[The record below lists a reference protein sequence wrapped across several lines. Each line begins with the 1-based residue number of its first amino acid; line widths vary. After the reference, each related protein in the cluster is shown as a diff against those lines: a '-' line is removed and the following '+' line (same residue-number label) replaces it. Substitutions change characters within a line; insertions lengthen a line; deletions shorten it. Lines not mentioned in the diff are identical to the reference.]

1 MEKAARKKEIDEGKG
16 DKRWPATTA
25 FVTTLSKKLA
35 SWQSFEGHA
44 LTVGAQMAFCY
55 LLRCSE
61 YLVTGGNQER
71 EEEDDGDPVHTIRA
85 NDVWLEF
92 EETVSLARGKQVV
105 LVRPKDADK
114 HRLKDLIAVNFQ
126 IPSSKTDQDGLGIP
140 FYSPRLRV
148 SERVAFD
155 VAETIYHWCALAK
168 PEGMNPLLS
177 WNEGKK
183 WPSYRKFN
191 ATIKEVAASM
201 GLDATKATSHV
212 LRIGGAT
219 AMSAAGLPDHLI
231 MVWGRW
237 KSLAC
242 LLYTRKS
249 KGSSKCTLEA
259 IVDPTGFTNDDVMRN
274 IFVTKG

>member
-1 MEKAARKKEIDEGKG
+1 
-16 DKRWPATTA
+16 
-25 FVTTLSKKLA
+25 
-35 SWQSFEGHA
+35 
-44 LTVGAQMAFCY
+44 
-55 LLRCSE
+55 
-61 YLVTGGNQER
+61 
-71 EEEDDGDPVHTIRA
+71 
-85 NDVWLEF
+85 
-92 EETVSLARGKQVV
+92 
-105 LVRPKDADK
+105 
-114 HRLKDLIAVNFQ
+114 
-126 IPSSKTDQDGLGIP
+126 
-140 FYSPRLRV
+140 V

-155 VAETIYHWCALAK
+155 DAETIYHWCALAK
-168 PEGMNPLLS
+168 PEGTNPLLS

-201 GLDATKATSHV
+201 GLDVTKATSHV

-249 KGSSKCTLEA
+249 KGSSKCTLES

-274 IFVTKG
+274 IFVTNEMKRVKKPREQLIAYGPVTSEFP

>member
-1 MEKAARKKEIDEGKG
+1 MLIHCGVTIEFFKNPMVMATRAAMEKAARKKEIDEGKG
-16 DKRWPATTA
+16 YKRWPATTA

-155 VAETIYHWCALAK
+155 VAETAH
-168 PEGMNPLLS
+168 LS
-177 WNEGKK
+177 LVRAGKARGHE
-183 WPSYRKFN
+183 SITLVERGQ
-191 ATIKEVAASM
+191 EVAI
-201 GLDATKATSHV
+201 L
-212 LRIGGAT
+212 
-219 AMSAAGLPDHLI
+219 
-231 MVWGRW
+231 
-237 KSLAC
+237 
-242 LLYTRKS
+242 
-249 KGSSKCTLEA
+249 
-259 IVDPTGFTNDDVMRN
+259 
-274 IFVTKG
+274 